1 MTVSGTSC
9 RTTVSGTTVPVET
22 AKFTL
27 VTGATLTLENDWR
40 ISVRCCEVM
49 LVDDALLEEL
59 LLLDAP
65 LFAPE
70 WLPEPPD

>member
-59 LLLDAP
+59 LLDAP
-65 LFAPE
+65 LFVPD
-70 WLPEPPD
+70 WLPEAPD

>member
-1 MTVSGTSC
+1 
-9 RTTVSGTTVPVET
+9 
-22 AKFTL
+22 

-59 LLLDAP
+59 LLDAP
-65 LFAPE
+65 LFVPD
-70 WLPEPPD
+70 WLPEAPD